1 MWELICLPDLKGEEE
16 SGGEL
21 DCGRSKKAGIT
32 FKKGDE
38 SQEDDD
44 DYGEEKWII
53 DKERKRWVRG
63 DETRDGVGAR
73 CPVLGEATG
82 DEKGWREKGRR
93 RVLREGE
100 KAGTEE
106 IEGKRKV
113 TWGKNLG
120 KQGVKGTM
128 ANSVKLTGRKKD
140 IGFLR
145 KVRN

>member
-21 DCGRSKKAGIT
+21 DYGRSKKVGIT

-82 DEKGWREKGRR
+82 DEKVGGKKGGEGGKKLGGRRLRGKGR
-93 RVLREGE
+93 
-100 KAGTEE
+100 
-106 IEGKRKV
+106 
-113 TWGKNLG
+113 
-120 KQGVKGTM
+120 
-128 ANSVKLTGRKKD
+128 
-140 IGFLR
+140 
-145 KVRN
+145 